1 MGRESPQPSTGGGHF
16 VAAGIELADRVESLS
31 LQKPSARGSQDR
43 PRVHFEE
50 QSSESTTATALSAEE
65 NGHTA
70 TPVPSSDTENDR
82 EAEQAST
89 SGRGRDSNH
98 RHSPSWEEKGKVRA
112 PYRLRYCQASV
123 VHSSLR
129 SPAAVLTRAMEVST
143 RC

>member
-31 LQKPSARGSQDR
+31 LQKPSARGNQDR

-50 QSSESTTATALSAEE
+50 QSPQSAAATTPSAEE

-70 TPVPSSDTENDR
+70 TPGSSSNLENDR

-89 SGRGRDSNH
+89 SGRGQDSNH

-112 PYRLRYCQASV
+112 PCRLRHCQASI
-123 VHSSLR
+123 VHSCLR
-129 SPAAVLTRAMEVST
+129 SPGFRELQS
-143 RC
+143 